1 MTMIGSFFQFPLTP
15 EGWAKLILFSSF
27 FFFLLLEALF
37 PLRRRTRPFGLRLLI
52 NLAMTVMVFAVG
64 GLVVRSSALAVSDWA
79 AARHLGLLNMIP
91 LPGWL
96 QLILGFPFLDW
107 TFYHW
112 HKINHQYPLLWR
124 FHNVHHIDPDMDV
137 STSFRFH
144 WGEVLYSTIFR
155 VLQVAVFGI
164 PLFTYVTYEII
175 FQLCTMFHHANL
187 RLPFGLEK
195 ALNYVFVTPRMHGVH
210 HSTVANENY
219 ANFSVVFRWWD
230 WLHKTLRLN
239 IPQQEITIGVPA
251 YLQPTDNRLD
261 NLLLMPFRKQRY
273 YWRDQNG
280 ERHMRQLGPEAPK
293 QTEMVA

>member
-1 MTMIGSFFQFPLTP
+1 MLESFLRLPATP
-15 EGWAKLILFSSF
+15 EAWAKSILLVAFVLL
-27 FFFLLLEALF
+27 LLLEALF
-37 PLRRRTRPFGLRLLI
+37 PLRQRTRPPGMRFLI
-52 NLAMTVMVFAVG
+52 NLTMTVMVFVVG
-64 GLVVRSSALAVSDWA
+64 GLVVRQSALAASDWV

-96 QLILGFPFLDW
+96 QFILGFLFLDW

-112 HKINHQYPLLWR
+112 HKINHKFPLLWR

-144 WGEVLYSTIFR
+144 WGEVLYSTLFR
-155 VLQVAVFGI
+155 VFQVGVLGI
-164 PLFTYVTYEII
+164 SLFTYMTYEII

-195 ALNYVFVTPRMHGVH
+195 ALNYVLVTPRMHGVH

-219 ANFSVVFRWWD
+219 SNFSVVFRWWD
-230 WLHKTLRLN
+230 SLHKTLRLN
-239 IPQQEITIGVPA
+239 IPQHQITIGVPA
-251 YLQPTDNRLD
+251 YLQPGDNRLT
-261 NLLLMPFRKQRY
+261 NLLMMPFRKQRY
-273 YWRDQNG
+273 YWRTPEG
-280 ERHMRQLGPEAPK
+280 ERPLRQLGPQAPK

>member
-1 MTMIGSFFQFPLTP
+1 MIQTFLHSPLTAA
-15 EGWAKLILFSSF
+15 GWAKLILVSSF
-27 FFFLLLEALF
+27 FILLLLEALF
-37 PLRRRTRPFGLRLLI
+37 PLRRRTRPTGLRFLI

-64 GLVVRSSALAVSDWA
+64 GLVVRSSALAVSDWV

-96 QLILGFPFLDW
+96 KLILGFLFLDW

-112 HKINHQYPLLWR
+112 HKINHKYPLLWR

-144 WGEVLYSTIFR
+144 WVEVLYSTVFR
-155 VLQVAVFGI
+155 VFQVAVFGI
-164 PLFTYVTYEII
+164 SLFTYVIYEII
-175 FQLCTMFHHANL
+175 FQLCTMFHHSNL
-187 RLPFGLEK
+187 RLPFRLEK
-195 ALNYVFVTPRMHGVH
+195 TLNYIFVTPRMHGVH

-219 ANFSVVFRWWD
+219 SNFSVVFRWWD
-230 WLHKTLRLN
+230 FLHKTLRLN

-251 YLQPTDNRLD
+251 YLQPDDNRLD
-261 NLLLMPFRKQRY
+261 NLLLMPFRRQRY
-273 YWRDQNG
+273 YWRTPAG
-280 ERHMRQLGPEAPK
+280 ERPLRQLGPEAPK

>member
-1 MTMIGSFFQFPLTP
+1 MNESFFQFPLAA
-15 EGWAKLILFSSF
+15 GGGAKLILTGAFVGL
-27 FFFLLLEALF
+27 LLLEALF
-37 PLRRRTRPFGLRLLI
+37 PLRQRTRPIGLHLLI
-52 NLAMTVMVFAVG
+52 NLAMTLMVCAVG
-64 GLVVRSSALAVSDWA
+64 GLVVRSSALAVADWA
-79 AARHLGLLNMIP
+79 AAHHLGLLHMLP

-96 QLILGFPFLDW
+96 QLILGFLFLDW

-144 WGEVLYSTIFR
+144 WGEVLYSTLFR
-155 VLQVAVFGI
+155 VFQVAVFGI
-164 PLFTYVTYEII
+164 SLFTYVIYEVA

-219 ANFSVVFRWWD
+219 SNFSVVFRWWD
-230 WLHKTLRLN
+230 HLHKTLRLN
-239 IPQQEITIGVPA
+239 IPQREITIGVPA
-251 YLQPTDNRLD
+251 YLQPEDNRLD
-261 NLLLMPFRKQRY
+261 NLFLLPFRKQRY
-273 YWRDQNG
+273 YWRDEKG
-280 ERHMRQLGPEAPK
+280 ERPLRQLGPEAPK